1 MTTLNDPAPLPA
13 PVPGGNQAN
22 RYRLVFLGRGGEYF
36 AIWVVNLLLTVVTIG
51 IYGAW
56 AKVRTQRYFHGVTEL
71 DGSRF
76 GYHGDPI
83 KILIGRLIGVAIL
96 VPYVILGKV
105 APTFSALLALAVAF
119 AVPWLITRAMRF
131 RLKVTS
137 YRNIRFA
144 FAREPRVLRD
154 AYSRYMLLPIL
165 AVPTFGLLLPYV
177 AHQQFAWLINNSRYG
192 RTVFQ
197 AEPCVGRVYRAYAA
211 FLFVVIV
218 LFAAV
223 AVIAAAAFKASGGG
237 DGSSSRS
244 PPVAVAIVFMLAAL
258 VIVPVLRAFQDWVH
272 KLIYDRVS
280 LGSVRVAAHYS
291 IGGLLAL
298 RFGNMLMLIFSLG
311 LAYPWVRCRTARY
324 LLGGIELVAPSGLD
338 GFIADST
345 PDETAIGDQIASV
358 LDVDIAIGV

>member
-1 MTTLNDPAPLPA
+1 MDEITNFETTPPAPELR
-13 PVPGGNQAN
+13 
-22 RYRLVFLGRGGEYF
+22 RYRLIFHGRGGEYF
-36 AIWVVNLLLTVVTIG
+36 AIWIVNLLLTVVTIG

-76 GYHGDPI
+76 GYHANPI
-83 KILIGRLIGVAIL
+83 TILIGRLIGVAIL

-105 APTFSALLALAVAF
+105 APPLSALLAFAVAF

-144 FAREPRVLRD
+144 FARDRRVLRD

-165 AVPTFGLLLPYV
+165 AIPTFGLLLPYV
-177 AHQQFAWLINNSRYG
+177 AHQQFAWLIDNSRYG
-192 RTVFQ
+192 RSAFQ
-197 AEPCVGRVYRAYAA
+197 AEPCIGRIYRAYAVL
-211 FLFVVIV
+211 LFVMIVVI
-218 LFAAV
+218 AAV
-223 AVIAAAAFKASGGG
+223 AAIAAAAFEASGGH
-237 DGSSSRS
+237 DDSSSGS
-244 PPVAVAIVFMLAAL
+244 PPPAVVMVFLLAAL
-258 VIVPVLRAFQDWVH
+258 VVVPALRAFRDWLH

-280 LGSVRVAAHYS
+280 LGSVRVSAHYT
-291 IGGLLAL
+291 IGGLLGL
-298 RFGNMLMLIFSLG
+298 RFGNLLMLIFSLG
-311 LAYPWVRCRTARY
+311 GAYPWVRCRTARY
-324 LLGGIELVAPSGLD
+324 LLGGIELLAPSGLD
-338 GFIADST
+338 EFIADST